1 MRNLMTLRYI
11 DKVIKASIA
20 SLINKTNRFNIV
32 LNYFYRI
39 KIWVQFYKSFQ
50 LLNSI
55 KPNLNF

>member
-1 MRNLMTLRYI
+1 MRNLMTLKYI

-39 KIWVQFYKSFQ
+39 KIYEFNF
-50 LLNSI
+50 I
-55 KPNLNF
+55 KVFNFLIV